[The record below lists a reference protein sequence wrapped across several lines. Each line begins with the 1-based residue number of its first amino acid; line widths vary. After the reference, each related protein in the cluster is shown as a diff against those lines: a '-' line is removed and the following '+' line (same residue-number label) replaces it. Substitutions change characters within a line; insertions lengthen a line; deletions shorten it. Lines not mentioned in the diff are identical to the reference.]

1 MRRPT
6 ATELTTATARH
17 RSHWTGLI
25 PIDGSG
31 STSSSIKVGWVA
43 ALRDTTP
50 SDLPPPGPRPDAG
63 LRDVRIVESG
73 EPLVRLDG
81 HIPCTHAYH
90 RRGLPGASAATWL
103 RAGVADRL
111 ARARRQLPPGFDLH
125 VLDGWRDPVTQR
137 ALWDEVY
144 HPGSTAEPG
153 WIADPDDT
161 IVPPPHTTGAAV
173 DLTLEWQG
181 IPLGLGVDFDDFG
194 PDAHL
199 VAFEG
204 GDDPGTRLVR
214 DLRRL
219 LSHVLATAGF
229 EPLIEEWWHVSF
241 GDQRWALHRGQ
252 QARYAPC
259 PPPGPPGPPA
269 PPGG

>member
-1 MRRPT
+1 M
-6 ATELTTATARH
+6 TTAATPG
-17 RSHWTGLI
+17 SHWTSLVL
-25 PIDGSG
+25 IDGTDSPG
-31 STSSSIKVGWVA
+31 TSNSPGWVA

-63 LRDVRIVESG
+63 LRSVPIDECG

-81 HIPCTHAYH
+81 HFPCTHAYH
-90 RRGLPGASAATWL
+90 RRGLPGASAATWG

-111 ARARRQLPPGFDLH
+111 ARARCELPSGFDLH

-173 DLTLEWQG
+173 DLTLEWRG
-181 IPLGLGVDFDDFG
+181 VPLGLGVDFDDFG

-199 VAFEG
+199 LAYEHR
-204 GDDPGTRLVR
+204 GDPAGQLVR

-219 LSHVLATAGF
+219 LSHVLVKAGF
-229 EPLIEEWWHVSF
+229 EPLVEEWWHVSF
-241 GDQRWALHRGQ
+241 GDQRWALHRGRP
-252 QARYAPC
+252 ALYAPC
-259 PPPGPPGPPA
+259 SPPSPTA
-269 PPGG
+269 PLSGAA